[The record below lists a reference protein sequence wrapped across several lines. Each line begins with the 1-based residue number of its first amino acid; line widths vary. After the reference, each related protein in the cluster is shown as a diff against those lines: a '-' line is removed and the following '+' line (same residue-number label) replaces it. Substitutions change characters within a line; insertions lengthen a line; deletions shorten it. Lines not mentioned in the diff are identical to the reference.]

1 MRIVPSSTINLYS
14 GVDIDMEEQLAFS
27 SRANQL
33 AYFGSKLVR
42 AQTPCTMVRKTGMLR
57 IELDNQLKSQIKSC
71 NYISFINPDF
81 DNKEVYGRILDYDY
95 VNNETVD
102 IAYGIDYWQT
112 WMFDVTFKDSYI
124 EREHLS
130 ETLYNIAEINP
141 YSVSIPEF
149 RTAETLPING
159 ETEKFLYDIAP
170 DANDYLDYDG
180 FKVGKLME
188 DTLGVSDKIGV
199 LLKLANI
206 DFEDLDSTFD
216 VNIDNWY
223 DFEYRSYS
231 PVHIDYSSSQGNLVT
246 LPIDLS
252 TYITS
257 VGDIF
262 RVQVTLN
269 NGPLRDCSINYIV
282 DGSYKLIAD
291 SLDMPEGTNYLPFDD
306 LNDYKITAEV
316 SGGYFYLKYELRT
329 SGFDFD
335 YTVMT
340 THIEMPSEIFKNIL
354 DDIANQDCGYWQ
366 LPYGV
371 YKYLHDTYGL
381 IGMNGFKQN
390 GSWVYNGYAM
400 TPFGSNDFKNK
411 CIYIYDENGGAFESD
426 PGTSY
431 YSPISTLLSK
441 LTLWNCV
448 SSIVNMFAI
457 PNDIMLMSGVKSS
470 GEAWKVKQ
478 KSVKTELN
486 VTNKKLMLY
495 PFSYLRLVMP
505 NGDVKELRFEDFI
518 DVRGGGDDCN
528 INLLLDISDA
538 PILIVAPVQYK
549 VSGMSKSSANDCNI
563 REAVFYKQFP
573 TAPYIIDAY
582 LAQIANY
589 TSEILKS
596 NTLEQ
601 LYNYATD
608 LINVNKTNERIHD
621 LGVYSGIGVSV
632 IEGGKDFSIE
642 RNALLNEVS
651 GVTGAGGLGRSAVAG
666 INTAAGQYSYGA
678 NLTAQRK
685 QLERIG
691 QERRDAGDVF
701 RGDVAGAIGNQLF
714 RTRGAYA
721 CDKYIASNG
730 VGTTNFNVL
739 SFMDIIF
746 MRVTLNNVMLERF
759 DNYFTHYGY
768 TSGRCGIP
776 RVCAFVNGSTDN
788 DEIPH
793 WLPVD
798 GKPCTYIKTSDCRVT
813 HSMLPVEA
821 QIKAMFDSGVRMI
834 NGDPSTP

>member
-1 MRIVPSSTINLYS
+1 
-14 GVDIDMEEQLAFS
+14 
-27 SRANQL
+27 
-33 AYFGSKLVR
+33 
-42 AQTPCTMVRKTGMLR
+42 MVRKTGLIR
-57 IELDNQLKSQIKSC
+57 IEINQQLPATTLKTC
-71 NYISFINPDF
+71 NYISFINPNF
-81 DNKEVYGRILDYDY
+81 DNKEVYARILDYDY

-112 WMFDVTFKDSYI
+112 WMFDVTFRPSYI

-170 DANDYLDYDG
+170 DANNYLDYDG

-216 VNIDNWY
+216 VNVDNWY

-231 PVHIDYSSSQGNLVT
+231 PVHVDYSSSQGNWVT

-252 TYITS
+252 SYITS
-257 VGDIF
+257 VGDVF

-269 NGPLRDCSINYIV
+269 NGSLQDCSINYIV
-282 DGSYKLIAD
+282 DGNYRLIAD

-316 SGGYFYLKYELRT
+316 SGGYFYLKYLLRT

-340 THIEMPSEIFKNIL
+340 AHIEMPSEIFKNIL

-371 YKYLHDTYGL
+371 YKYFNDTYGL
-381 IGMNGFKQN
+381 VGMNGFKQN
-390 GSWVYNGYAM
+390 GSWVYSGHAM
-400 TPFGSNDFKNK
+400 TPFGSNDFRNK

-426 PGTSY
+426 PGTAY

-441 LTLWNCV
+441 LTLWGCV

-457 PNDIMLMSGVKSS
+457 PNDMMLMSGVKSS

-478 KSVKTELN
+478 KSVKTVLN

-538 PILIVAPVQYK
+538 PMLIVAPVQYK

-589 TSEILKS
+589 TSEVLKS

-601 LYNYATD
+601 LYNYSLETVYA
-608 LINVNKTNERIHD
+608 NKTNEAIHD
-621 LGVYSGIGVSV
+621 FNLIRNMIDTNPSEIDGYLSGKTGVDI
-632 IEGGKDFSIE
+632 
-642 RNALLNEVS
+642 NAFANS
-651 GVTGAGGLGRSAVAG
+651 AG
-666 INTAAGQYSYGA
+666 IAMSQYNYGA
-678 NLTAQRK
+678 ELTTRRK

-691 QERRDAGDVF
+691 QERRDTGDVF

-721 CDKYIASNG
+721 CDKYISSNG

-776 RVCAFVNGSTDN
+776 RVCAFVAGSSNN
-788 DEIPH
+788 DDIPH
-793 WLPVD
+793 WLTVD
-798 GKPCTYIKTSDCRVT
+798 GKPCTYIKTVDCRVT

>member
-130 ETLYNIAEINP
+130 ETLFNLAENNP
-141 YSVSIPEF
+141 YSINIPEF

-159 ETEKFLYDIAP
+159 EIEKYYYDIAP
-170 DANDYLDYDG
+170 DANDALNSDG
-180 FKVGKLME
+180 YKIGKIIE
-188 DTLGVSDKIGV
+188 DELGVTGKIGV

-206 DFEDLDSTFD
+206 DFEDLDSTYD
-216 VNIDNWY
+216 VNEENWNNFDY
-223 DFEYRSYS
+223 YGYA
-231 PVHIDYSSSQGNLVT
+231 PVHVDYSSSQGSEVT

-252 TYITS
+252 TYITDRS
-257 VGDIF
+257 DIF
-262 RVQVTLN
+262 RVKVTF
-269 NGPLRDCSINYIV
+269 GMGSETGHSINYIV
-282 DGSYKLIAD
+282 TGDYKLIAVSD
-291 SLDMPEGTNYLPFDD
+291 DLPEGTPMLPYGDG
-306 LNDYKITAEV
+306 DYYITAEV
-316 SGGYFYLKYELRT
+316 SGGYFNLKYTLYNNA
-329 SGFDFD
+329 FFD

-340 THIEMPSEIFKNIL
+340 ATGELPGKVFMDIL
-354 DDIANQDCGYWQ
+354 DAIADQDCGYWQ

-371 YKYLHDTYGL
+371 YKYLNNTYGL
-381 IGMNGFKQN
+381 VGMNGFKQN
-390 GSWVYNGYAM
+390 GSWVYNGHTM
-400 TPFGSNDFKNK
+400 SPFGSNDFRNK

-441 LTLWNCV
+441 LTLWGCV

-457 PNDIMLMSGVKSS
+457 PNSLMLMSGSQS
-470 GEAWKVKQ
+470 DGAAWQVSQ
-478 KSVKTELN
+478 KTVKTVLN

-505 NGDVKELRFEDFI
+505 NGDIKELRFEDFLA
-518 DVRGGGDDCN
+518 VRNGNDDCELKL
-528 INLLLDISDA
+528 ILDISDA
-538 PILIVAPVQYK
+538 PIFIGAPVQYK
-549 VSGMSKSSANDCNI
+549 MGGFGNKSSNDCNI
-563 REAVFYKQFP
+563 QEAIFYKQFP

-582 LAQIANY
+582 LAQVSNY
-589 TSEILKS
+589 TREVLKS

-608 LINVNKTNERIHD
+608 LINTNKTTEFIHD
-621 LGVYSGIGVSV
+621 FGVATDMYSDPGASYDKGYDPKNGPFENFSMDYTKIAGNAAKAMQNYTYGV
-632 IEGGKDFSIE
+632 
-642 RNALLNEVS
+642 
-651 GVTGAGGLGRSAVAG
+651 
-666 INTAAGQYSYGA
+666 
-678 NLTAQRK
+678 NLTSQRK

-691 QERRDAGDVF
+691 QERRDVGNVFGGDIS
-701 RGDVAGAIGNQLF
+701 GAIGRQLAL
-714 RTRGAYA
+714 TRGAYA
-721 CDKYIASNG
+721 CNQYIPSNG

-776 RVCAFVNGSTDN
+776 RVCAFVSGSSDN
-788 DEIPH
+788 NALPH
-793 WLPVD
+793 WLPVN
-798 GKPCTYIKTSDCRVT
+798 GKPSTYIKTVDCKVT